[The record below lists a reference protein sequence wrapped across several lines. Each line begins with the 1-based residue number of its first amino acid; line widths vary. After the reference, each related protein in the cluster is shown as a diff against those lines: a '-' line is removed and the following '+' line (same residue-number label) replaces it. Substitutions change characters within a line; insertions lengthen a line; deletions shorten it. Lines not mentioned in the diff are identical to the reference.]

1 MSNPD
6 LLDGPAPTGVPGSGP
21 LLDVVDVRTQFRSPR
36 GLVRAV
42 DGVSFTLE
50 RGKCLGI
57 VGESGSGKS
66 VLSRSIMG
74 LLPSTAERSGTVV
87 FEGKDIS
94 GLDADGYRELWG
106 TEMAM
111 VFQDPMTALNPV
123 MKVGKQITESL
134 RFHLDMDRS
143 EAKETAVALLKAVR
157 IPEAESRFSS
167 YPHEMSGGMRQRVV
181 IAIALA
187 CGPKLLFADEPTTA
201 LDVTVQAQILDLL
214 AEQQR
219 ERYMAMIL
227 VTHDLGVVASRAQE
241 IAVMYAGRIVER
253 APTATL
259 FADVRM
265 PYTEALLSAIP
276 KLSDPSHTRLV
287 AIGGRPPDLVDPPKG
302 CPFSPR
308 CPYAR
313 ERCHEETPTLQET
326 PGSPGHLFACFYPV
340 GSPETLE
347 IKDRLEAQRLLANRP
362 PSLAPRVTEPPQATP
377 PPLHPTAPPPTA
389 PPSNM
394 LPPSAPPSNTLPPS
408 APPPT
413 APPPN
418 VLPPTAPPPYAPP
431 TDGSTDGR

>member
-1 MSNPD
+1 VSSPD
-6 LLDGPAPTGVPGSGP
+6 VIDGPAATGVPGSGP
-21 LLDVVDVRTQFRSPR
+21 LLDVRDVATHFRSPR
-36 GLVRAV
+36 GVVRAV
-42 DGVSFTLE
+42 DGVSFSLE
-50 RGKCLGI
+50 RGRCLGI

-94 GLDADGYRELWG
+94 ALDAEGYRELWG

-123 MKVGKQITESL
+123 MKVGNQITESL
-134 RFHLDMDRS
+134 RYHLDMDKG

-157 IPEAESRFSS
+157 IPEAEQRFSA

-241 IAVMYAGRIVER
+241 IAVMYAGRVVER
-253 APTATL
+253 APTHAL
-259 FADVRM
+259 FADMQM
-265 PYTEALLSAIP
+265 PYTEALLAAIP
-276 KLSDPSHTRLV
+276 KLGDPSHTRLA
-287 AIGGRPPDLVDPPKG
+287 AIGGRAPDLVNPPAG

-313 ERCHEETPTLQET
+313 ERCHVETPTLQENPNT
-326 PGSPGHLFACFYPV
+326 PGHVFACFYPV
-340 GSPETLE
+340 SSPETLE
-347 IKDRLEAQRLLANRP
+347 IKDRLAAQRLMA
-362 PSLAPRVTEPPQATP
+362 V
-377 PPLHPTAPPPTA
+377 APPPTA
-389 PPSNM
+389 AAAPTAP
-394 LPPSAPPSNTLPPS
+394 APP
-408 APPPT
+408 AAPT
-413 APPPN
+413 APPAA
-418 VLPPTAPPPYAPP
+418 PPTPPAAAPPPPPPAGGLAPDQPP
-431 TDGSTDGR
+431 TPPPLPPPAPGADPDTSGGTS

>member
-1 MSNPD
+1 MSHSEVI
-6 LLDGPAPTGVPGSGP
+6 DGPAPTGVPGAGP
-21 LLDVVDVRTQFRSPR
+21 LLDVVDVTTSFRSPR
-36 GLVRAV
+36 GLVKAV
-42 DGVSFTLE
+42 GGVSFTLE
-50 RGKCLGI
+50 RGNCLGI

-74 LLPSTAERSGTVV
+74 LLPSTAVRSGTVQ
-87 FEGKDIS
+87 FEGTDIS
-94 GLDADGYRELWG
+94 TLKAEEYRRLWG

-123 MKVGKQITESL
+123 MKVGNQITESL
-134 RFHLDMDRS
+134 RYHLDMSKSDARD
-143 EAKETAVALLKAVR
+143 TAVALLQAVR
-157 IPEAESRFSS
+157 IPEAEQRINA

-241 IAVMYAGRIVER
+241 IAVMYAGRIVEK

-259 FADVRM
+259 FANMQM

-276 KLSDPSHTRLV
+276 KLGDPSHTRLS
-287 AIGGRPPDLVDPPKG
+287 AIGGRPPDLVNPPPG
-302 CPFSPR
+302 CAFAPR

-313 ERCHEETPTLQET
+313 ERCHNEAPPLESHPD
-326 PGSPGHLFACFYPV
+326 SPGHLFACFYPV
-340 GSPETLE
+340 SSPETLE
-347 IKDRLEAQRLLANRP
+347 IKDRIAAQKMMA
-362 PSLAPRVTEPPQATP
+362 
-377 PPLHPTAPPPTA
+377 TAPPPASPSGGPASHVAA
-389 PPSNM
+389 PPIGSDA
-394 LPPSAPPSNTLPPS
+394 PVAAPSSDTTEGNH
-408 APPPT
+408 
-413 APPPN
+413 
-418 VLPPTAPPPYAPP
+418 
-431 TDGSTDGR
+431 